1 MVSLRSF
8 FITFLIALL
17 IFGVCAFFITG
28 FVTDSINGLLSGD
41 NIPETTEAPVTNESG
56 GVVETL
62 PPPDEDILGESFNI
76 LLIGTDYRPSILSD
90 YHPNIGSQHPRF
102 ENTELLIGNG
112 GSLPEYPY
120 RTVSADAVVLVCVN
134 KEKQSFTFMQIPTKM
149 LLSVGGTTTTVGDLY
164 YEKGLE
170 YFVNKMSGI
179 TGASI
184 DYYAVTS
191 IEQVANAIDVLGT
204 ITYTVPCDMEY
215 TDEISGLNISLTAG
229 ASKLS
234 GKDAAGLL
242 AFDGYTNAGLSRE
255 KTALS
260 FLKAIAQKM
269 TTATYMTKAASILA
283 NLEKYVYTNF
293 TLGDLENNL
302 ELIFKYGDFA
312 VNTVEY
318 PGSYYYAEDGMR
330 YFNPNISG
338 AITAL
343 SKVK

>member
-28 FVTDSINGLLSGD
+28 FVTDSINGLLAGD
-41 NIPETTEAPVTNESG
+41 MVTETTEAPVTDASG

-62 PPPDEDILGESFNI
+62 PPPDDELKGESFNI

-90 YHPNIGSQHPRF
+90 YHPDIDKQYPRF
-102 ENTELLIGNG
+102 ENTELLIGKDG
-112 GSLPEYPY
+112 ALPEYPY
-120 RTVSADAVVLVCVN
+120 RTVSADAIMLVCVN
-134 KEKQSFTFMQIPTKM
+134 KEKQSFTFMQIPSKM

-164 YEKGLE
+164 YEKGID

-184 DYYAVTS
+184 DYYAVTG
-191 IEQVANAIDVLGT
+191 IEQVANVVDVLGT
-204 ITYTVPCDMEY
+204 VTYTVPCDMEY
-215 TDEISGLNISLTAG
+215 TDEISGLSISLSAG
-229 ASKLS
+229 ANKLD

-242 AFDGYTNAGLSRE
+242 AFDSYTNAGLSRE
-255 KTALS
+255 KTTIS
-260 FLKAIAQKM
+260 FLKAVAQKM
-269 TTATYMTKAASILA
+269 TSASNMPKAAKILA
-283 NLEKYVYTNF
+283 DLQKYVYTNF
-293 TLGDLENNL
+293 TLEDLENNL

-318 PGSYYYAEDGMR
+318 PGSYYYSEDGVR